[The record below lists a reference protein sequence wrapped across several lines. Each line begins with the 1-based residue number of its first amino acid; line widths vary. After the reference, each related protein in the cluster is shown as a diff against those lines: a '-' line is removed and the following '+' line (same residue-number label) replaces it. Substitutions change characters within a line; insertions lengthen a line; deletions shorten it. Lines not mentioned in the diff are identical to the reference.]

1 MSDTR
6 TAVPPPTND
15 TRAIAPDGLAVASVI
30 LAIAGFLPIPG
41 VVASLVAV
49 VLGVLSGDTDP
60 DGQRRRSGTAR
71 AGIILALIAI
81 GLFLTG
87 CVVYF
92 GILGYPLPHIHR
104 YRPS

>member
-1 MSDTR
+1 
-6 TAVPPPTND
+6 V
-15 TRAIAPDGLAVASVI
+15 AVASVI

-60 DGQRRRSGTAR
+60 DGHRRRSGTAR

-81 GLFLTG
+81 GLFLAG
-87 CVVYF
+87 GVVYF

-104 YRPS
+104 YRPG